1 MDISTEYQHSLLLIS
16 VVVVVSRE
24 LTLTRRSC
32 LILGS
37 CLEFAACLAAR
48 SRSLYAEV
56 SRTARPF
63 TLLDNSFRKSQ
74 LMCRSHPLP
83 AFIYPD
89 TQ

>member
-37 CLEFAACLAAR
+37 CLNLRPASLQEAAAYTLRCLVQLAH
-48 SRSLYAEV
+48 SLYWT
-56 SRTARPF
+56 TALERA
-63 TLLDNSFRKSQ
+63 S
-74 LMCRSHPLP
+74 
-83 AFIYPD
+83 
-89 TQ
+89 